1 MSDMRKKIEEYI
13 TELEAEV
20 IRCEHGIRLCKEI
33 PCNQISKE
41 KLLTRIT
48 TLNEVINDLRSRL
61 DEVVD

>member
-1 MSDMRKKIEEYI
+1 MPDMRKKIEEYI
-13 TELEAEV
+13 TELKAEV
-20 IRCEHGIRLCKEI
+20 IRCEHGIRLCREI

-48 TLNEVINDLRSRL
+48 TLSEVINDLRSCL